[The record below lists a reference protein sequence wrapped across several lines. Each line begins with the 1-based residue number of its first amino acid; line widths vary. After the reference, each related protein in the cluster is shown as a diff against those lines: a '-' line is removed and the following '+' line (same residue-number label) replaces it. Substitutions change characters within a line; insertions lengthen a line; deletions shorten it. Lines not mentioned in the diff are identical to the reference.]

1 VVQPDSAKIG
11 DGHEEVGSIPASHSD
26 MTKFESLSDVGFKRV
41 VAQLRRWVQELRS
54 REDISAADIDGA
66 SS

>member
-11 DGHEEVGSIPASHSD
+11 DGREESGSIPASHSD

-41 VAQLRRWVQELRS
+41 VAQLQRWVEELRS
-54 REDISAADIDGA
+54 MEELPAADIDGA